1 MNNTSAH
8 TLSKLQE
15 ATQVLQPIKILA
27 TIFLALIFAAMCL
40 SVTSVHA
47 ETIYRSVGADGKVT
61 YSSLPVPGA
70 RESKAID
77 IESLTPEQRR
87 ASLQL
92 RLQEKSLSAQVNAQL
107 QSREKKWK
115 RVDHEIISAQK
126 ALADAESALQNGRTP
141 LPGERRGNV
150 GGGSRLTEA
159 YFQRLK
165 NLEAQVKQAKQRLD
179 KAYEARNAL
188 K

>member
-8 TLSKLQE
+8 ALIKLPE
-15 ATQVLQPIKILA
+15 AAQVLQPIKILA
-27 TIFLALIFAAMCL
+27 AIFPALILAAMCL
-40 SVTSVHA
+40 SATSARA
-47 ETIYRSVGADGKVT
+47 ETIYRSVGADGEVT

-70 RESKAID
+70 RESKAIK
-77 IESLTPEQRR
+77 IQSLTPEQRR
-87 ASLQL
+87 AGLLLLQ
-92 RLQEKSLSAQVNAQL
+92 QEKSLSAKVDAQL

-126 ALADAESALQNGRTP
+126 VLADAESALQNGRTP
-141 LPGERRGNV
+141 LPGERSANV
-150 GGGSRLTEA
+150 GGGSRLTET

-165 NLEAQVKQAKQRLD
+165 NLEAQVNQAKRRLD